1 MAEHHDLKVRIVLTM
16 SLHVPKPPGITASS
30 SQHSPVEDTLLI
42 PGLKQDRASLVA
54 LLVKSPPA
62 MQETLVQFLGWKDPL
77 ENGEATHSSI
87 LWLPL

>member
-54 LLVKSPPA
+54 LLVKSLPA
-62 MQETLVQFLGWKDPL
+62 MQETLVQFLGWEVPL
-77 ENGEATHSSI
+77 EKG
-87 LWLPL
+87 